1 MKIKFTQFQVKN
13 VHDDKWQQISERR
26 VLDKLAESFTQVTP
40 ELCKMFN
47 GEEIITT
54 NEIYRVKK

>member
-1 MKIKFTQFQVKN
+1 MKIKFAQFQVKN
-13 VHDDKWQQISERR
+13 FYDDKWHEISERR

-47 GEEIITT
+47 GEEIIAR